1 MPEITDL
8 YVNTCLWLTQ
18 RTLSE
23 LAVALKSRLD
33 QNTGWRCVVLE
44 KHFAPKKPA
53 GGVDIMAYR
62 SLINIALFV
71 FLTLAV
77 HGQEENKRM

>member
-1 MPEITDL
+1 
-8 YVNTCLWLTQ
+8 
-18 RTLSE
+18 
-23 LAVALKSRLD
+23 
-33 QNTGWRCVVLE
+33 VLE

-77 HGQEENKRM
+77 HGQEEDKRM